1 MSASGYIPT
10 ITANHSI
17 PARIDVRAAT
27 LRKICTIAAVT
38 FVAMLPVT
46 ILVAPLKELI
56 AVRYGATPFWT
67 HSFMSVNMIGA
78 ILGAPLIAL
87 LADRNRLRRRV
98 VVLALAADAVLLAS
112 MAVMPSLT
120 AILIVRFFE
129 GVAHILALSTLM
141 AMGSAWADKT
151 HRGRAMGIIG
161 AAMMFGTA
169 CGTRLG
175 GLIWA
180 HLTTP
185 HWTFLVA
192 GAIAGV
198 AAFGTLL
205 IVREAPSEHRPER
218 RDRNPFDL
226 LRINPSLIAAYAYAF
241 IDRLCV
247 GVVISTFTLFLAE
260 SHGLDPKARSL
271 LLVMFLLPFALL
283 VLPAGWMAD
292 RIGRIVPM
300 ALGSI
305 GFGVVF
311 GCYGFLPMDDLYLA
325 MLLSGIFSAIMFAP
339 NLTLCADLAPPAQRG
354 AAFTGFNIA
363 GSLGFVLGPLMAG
376 GLFTILTHQGTP
388 ASAYRV
394 TFIAT
399 GALEILCALMTL
411 PFLLRLRRT
420 GVTR

>member
-10 ITANHSI
+10 IIVNHPS
-17 PARIDVRAAT
+17 PARIDDRAAT
-27 LRKICTIAAVT
+27 LRGICTIAAIT
-38 FVAMLPVT
+38 FISMLPVT

-67 HSFMSVNMIGA
+67 HSFMSANMIGA

-98 VVLALAADAVLLAS
+98 AALALAADAVLLAS

-120 AILIVRFFE
+120 AILIVRLFE

-141 AMGSAWADKT
+141 AMGSAWADRT

-175 GLIWA
+175 GLIWS
-180 HLTTP
+180 HLTASQ
-185 HWTFLVA
+185 WIFLVA

-198 AAFGTLL
+198 AAFGMLL
-205 IVREAPSEHRPER
+205 FVREAPQEHRPEKQKR
-218 RDRNPFDL
+218 SPFALLRRNPC
-226 LRINPSLIAAYAYAF
+226 LIAAYAYAF

-260 SHGLDPKARSL
+260 SHGLDPRARSL
-271 LLVMFLLPFALL
+271 LLVMFLLPFAML
-283 VLPAGWMAD
+283 VVPAGWLAD
-292 RIGRIVPM
+292 RIGRIGPM

-311 GCYGFLPMDDLYLA
+311 GCYGFLPIGDLYLA

-339 NLTLCADLAPPAQRG
+339 NLTLCADLAPPEQRG

-376 GLFTILTHQGTP
+376 GLFTLLAHRGTP
-388 ASAYRV
+388 ASAYQA
-394 TFIAT
+394 TFMAT
-399 GALEILCALMTL
+399 GALEILCALLTL
-411 PFLLRLRRT
+411 PFLLRLRRA